1 MYILYTV
8 HVCKTQNG
16 AGGYEKDLIRLVSE
30 GIEVSVHFMFHYF
43 QKVYK
48 CECPFHVG
56 LIPQW
61 NSILHIYKCTLVF
74 SVNFGT
80 ICLYGYTGFH
90 QEFTSV
96 ISLLRYGT
104 VLVIHIRK

>member
-1 MYILYTV
+1 MSVYISCWTHSTV
-8 HVCKTQNG
+8 ELNTT
-16 AGGYEKDLIRLVSE
+16 Y
-30 GIEVSVHFMFHYF
+30 
-43 QKVYK
+43 
-48 CECPFHVG
+48 
-56 LIPQW
+56 
-61 NSILHIYKCTLVF
+61 IYKCTLVF